1 MTGVA
6 RGLLR
11 IIVDGKV
18 EQLVRT
24 EKNGKGHYIQ
34 VRINGG
40 EVKRVYQ
47 DDFEPI
53 VRKKYP
59 DRKVELKYR

>member
-1 MTGVA
+1 MAGET

-24 EKNGKGHYIQ
+24 EKNGKDHYIQ
-34 VRINGG
+34 VRTNNG

-47 DDFEPI
+47 DDFEQI
-53 VRKKYP
+53 VRKQYP